1 VGHERK
7 TWRVAALID
16 RAGQA
21 CYLLVKNQSPR
32 VSVAV
37 GIYEA
42 HLRSARKPPNTRRN
56 IITECAYLYT
66 WAEARQIDLDARLLT
81 GTGLNVPE
89 IRGFLH
95 WLLNVHQTKSGTA
108 LSAATV
114 GNIAQSCFKLTMFA
128 FEQFGAV
135 QNRAEDRAA
144 THALIRASQRAAWS
158 GALPPQQEALMA
170 PDLTDKE
177 MDTIEAFLNPEMRV
191 DVPAE
196 IAVRDYLMWRLT
208 SKLGLRIGEVLALRL
223 QDCPDGPRTPL
234 KIVRVESRGRSYVD
248 PRTPYAPRPKTRS
261 RDLNPW
267 EDLLLPGLLAT
278 YQMAHRRRPVSS
290 MRPSAEAWRVDH
302 EFLILSHS
310 SGAPLSVSGAQ
321 RIARQIAEHTG
332 VAFHWH
338 LGRHAYFNRAY
349 ASIAGQPNYP
359 ALRDV
364 LQYKGGWRNPNSLFL
379 YTRRI
384 VHDQAMGYLDA
395 HQTALNRHLEGL

>member
-1 VGHERK
+1 MGHERK
-7 TWRVAALID
+7 AWRVAAFTD

-21 CYLLVKNQSPR
+21 CYLLVKNRSPR
-32 VSVAV
+32 ISVAV

-56 IITECAYLYT
+56 IVTDCAYLYT
-66 WAEARQIDLDARLLT
+66 WAEARQIDLDARVLA
-81 GTGLNVPE
+81 GTGLSVPE
-89 IRGFLH
+89 IRGFLY
-95 WLLNVHQTKSGTA
+95 WLLNVHQTRSGAA

-114 GNIAQSCFKLTMFA
+114 GNIAHSCFKLTMFA

-135 QNRAEDRAA
+135 QNRTEDRAA
-144 THALIRASQRAAWS
+144 THALIRATERAAWS

-170 PDLTDKE
+170 PDLTDE
-177 MDTIEAFLNPEMRV
+177 EVATIEAFLNPQTRL

-196 IAVRDYLMWRLT
+196 IAVRDYLIWRLT

-223 QDCPDGPRTPL
+223 QDCPDSRQAPL
-234 KIVRVESRGRSYVD
+234 KIVRVESRGRSYTD

-267 EDLLLPGLLAT
+267 EDPLLPGLLAT

-290 MRPSAEAWRVDH
+290 VRPLAEAWYVDH
-302 EFLILSHS
+302 GFLILSHS

-321 RIARQIAEHTG
+321 YIARQIAERTG

-338 LGRHAYFNRAY
+338 VARHAYFNRAY
-349 ASIAGQPNYP
+349 ASIAGLPNYP

-364 LQYKGGWRNPNSLFL
+364 LQYKGGWRNPNSLRL

-384 VHDQAMGYLDA
+384 IHDQAMGHLEA
-395 HQTALNRHLEGL
+395 HQAALNHHLEGL